1 MATRKPRRSRRS
13 RTDTHSIRATR
24 HHAATRARR
33 RFKKQMAKTKRAG
46 TGATTL
52 ITTML
57 KMTRGRALLEGSR
70 EPVDARLVERK
81 VGELRRLVP
90 QRCGDDESV
99 GLEGLL
105 RVAADYVMW
114 LEMQVKVMKIMLSVF
129 SPKR

>member
-1 MATRKPRRSRRS
+1 MATRKPRRSCRS
-13 RTDTHSIRATR
+13 RTDTHSIHATR

-33 RFKKQMAKTKRAG
+33 RFKKQMAKTKRA
-46 TGATTL
+46 
-52 ITTML
+52 
-57 KMTRGRALLEGSR
+57 GSR

-105 RVAADYVMW
+105 RVAADYIMW

-129 SPKR
+129 SPKDM